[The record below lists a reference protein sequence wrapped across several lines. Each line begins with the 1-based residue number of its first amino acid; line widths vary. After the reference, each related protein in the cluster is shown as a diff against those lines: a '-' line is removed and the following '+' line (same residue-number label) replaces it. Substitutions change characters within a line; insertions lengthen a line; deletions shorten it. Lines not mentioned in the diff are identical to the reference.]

1 MKCNAKK
8 MTKKGFKSRIFPELS
23 DFISKCAFV
32 SQAEY
37 GKCHVGKKKQT
48 NKFSN
53 IPCSGQ
59 IVT

>member
-1 MKCNAKK
+1 

-23 DFISKCAFV
+23 DFISKRAFV